1 MEGRPWS
8 FSVCLKNAL
17 SGYFSLVVGGSHISF
32 RKSEC
37 WREARR
43 QNRMKFRQV
52 SEAQNYDH
60 LNNMLEGTGDTNRVL
75 SVRTD
80 VIQSKCG

>member
-1 MEGRPWS
+1 ML
-8 FSVCLKNAL
+8 SVGTVSL
-17 SGYFSLVVGGSHISF
+17 SVGGSYISF
-32 RKSEC
+32 RKCEC
-37 WREARR
+37 WRDVRR

-60 LNNMLEGTGDTNRVL
+60 LNNVLEGTGDASQLL

-80 VIQSKCG
+80 GIQSKCG